1 MWNTVQLIGA
11 ILGVLALIGS
21 ICYSRVQLKRNYRTR
36 LITRIVTGVLIIAMA
51 AVSMAKGG
59 TLAFLLA
66 SIWIALGD
74 IMLAMCDNTIDRG
87 QMHIGLFRWALICFV
102 WQYVFT
108 SIGLISE
115 LFNFYSLAATLVFTL
130 IMFVMWSLAGVKVRD
145 AVVHSILYAVLLSFM
160 LSCGIVIMI
169 ANSSAGNIMFVVGSA
184 ITYLSA
190 AALLPGDISKK
201 ETRLA
206 TLIRP
211 PMHMLGCVIMTGAY
225 LVGVG
230 V

>member
-87 QMHIGLFRWALICFV
+87 QMHIGLFRLSLIH
-102 WQYVFT
+102 
-108 SIGLISE
+108 I
-115 LFNFYSLAATLVFTL
+115 
-130 IMFVMWSLAGVKVRD
+130 
-145 AVVHSILYAVLLSFM
+145 
-160 LSCGIVIMI
+160 
-169 ANSSAGNIMFVVGSA
+169 
-184 ITYLSA
+184 
-190 AALLPGDISKK
+190 
-201 ETRLA
+201 
-206 TLIRP
+206 
-211 PMHMLGCVIMTGAY
+211 
-225 LVGVG
+225 
-230 V
+230 

>member
-115 LFNFYSLAATLVFTL
+115 LFNFYSLAGDLSVYAYNVCNVVFRR
-130 IMFVMWSLAGVKVRD
+130 VKVRD

-190 AALLPGDISKK
+190 AALLPGYISKK
-201 ETRLA
+201 ENRLA

>member
-36 LITRIVTGVLIIAMA
+36 LITRIVTGVLIIAMT
-51 AVSMAKGG
+51 AVSMAKSG

-87 QMHIGLFRWALICFV
+87 KMHVGLFRWALICFV

-108 SIGLISE
+108 SIGLVSE
-115 LFNFYSLAATLVFTL
+115 LFNFYSLAATLALTL
-130 IMFVMWSLAGVKVRD
+130 IMFVIWSLCGVKVRD
-145 AVVHSILYAVLLSFM
+145 AAIHSVLYAVFLSFM

-169 ANSSAGNIMFVVGSA
+169 MNSSSGNIMFVVGA
-184 ITYLSA
+184 ALIYLSA
-190 AALLPGDISKK
+190 GTLLPGYVSKK
-201 ETRLA
+201 EKKLS
-206 TLIRP
+206 TLVRP
-211 PMHMLGCVIMTGAY
+211 PLHMLGCVIMTGAY